1 MVSNCPQCQIVLGV
15 KLSAMSNCPITD
27 NPPRPYIR
35 LYTDFTNFTDKL
47 KTEFLI
53 SWAAWTVVRWG
64 PQRDCGRAWWG
75 ENSRCK
81 TNSISKKIFFL
92 HLRFILTSTNIV
104 ALSLG
109 WLRNHGLWR
118 ILRDDDD
125 LTALV
130 RNNSRKDKS
139 ISRRRSVNCWHRNDF
154 NTCNPNSNTK
164 KQQGKSQYRIL
175 IFLGRVDFCCWD

>member
-1 MVSNCPQCQIVLGV
+1 MWICTWFLTFGFQVY
-15 KLSAMSNCPITD
+15 LSPTFD
-27 NPPRPYIR
+27 NPPRPYIK

-53 SWAAWTVVRWG
+53 SWAAWTVVWWG

-92 HLRFILTSTNIV
+92 HLRFILTSTNIN
-104 ALSLG
+104 ALSSG

-118 ILRDDDD
+118 ILWDDDD
-125 LTALV
+125 LTALA
-130 RNNSRKDKS
+130 RNNSRKEKS
-139 ISRRRSVNCWHRNDF
+139 ISRRRNLNCAGSVSVVGINKISIWPRGIHK
-154 NTCNPNSNTK
+154 TSTIM
-164 KQQGKSQYRIL
+164 SAY
-175 IFLGRVDFCCWD
+175 W